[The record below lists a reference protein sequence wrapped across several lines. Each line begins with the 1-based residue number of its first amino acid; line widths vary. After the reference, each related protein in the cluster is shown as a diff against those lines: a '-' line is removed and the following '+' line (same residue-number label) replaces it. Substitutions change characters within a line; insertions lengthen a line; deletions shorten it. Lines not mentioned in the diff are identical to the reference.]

1 MAELGYDT
9 AVVDEMGATPAALG
23 NRIAAAVLAF
33 GAADGSNEEN
43 GYSNVFYEAV
53 NPYLF
58 PGFAGNPYLADPNR
72 WQPLSLD
79 FFVDQAGNV
88 FPLGSPPFLS
98 PEWGSVTP
106 FALRPTDLTI
116 YQRDGD
122 PYWVY
127 HDPGPP
133 PQFLGTG
140 DAEYKAGF
148 EQVLEWSHLL
158 DPADGTLLD
167 IGPGARG
174 NNTLGTNDGAGH
186 PSNPSTGSAYA
197 PNIALAGDYYRVLAE
212 FWADGPDSE
221 TPPGQWFVL
230 ANYVSDHPALVKKFG
245 GEGDVLHPLQ
255 WDVTLYLALGG
266 AMHDAA
272 VSAWGAKGWYD
283 YIRPIS
289 AIRMLADLGQRTDPG
304 QLSYHPDGIELVAGR
319 VEVVTA
325 ASTAPGQRHAHLGA
339 ENIGKI
345 AARAWR
351 GPDYISDPE
360 TTTAGVGWIL
370 VEDWWPYQRP
380 TFVTPPFAAYVSGHS
395 TFSRAGAQVLTA
407 FTGDAFFPSGF
418 GEFIAPAD
426 EFLVF
431 EDGPSV
437 DVTLQWA
444 TYFDAADEC
453 SLSRIYGGIH
463 PRADDIP
470 GRLAGDQIG
479 QDAFEQVRLLHAA
492 SYEQIEGAIEIRR
505 AKIFTKTPGSGRIDI
520 RGTLFTGIS
529 SPDDA
534 LNIFTGLRV
543 NVSDGLMVDESY
555 EFSPDKCNARAN
567 GGIVCLSEDRATK
580 VTFKPERDGGERA
593 FKIAMKKRTLPATVA
608 GPIELL
614 LRDAVAERTGTAA
627 TCVNKVTKVI
637 CRE

>member
-1 MAELGYDT
+1 M
-9 AVVDEMGATPAALG
+9 
-23 NRIAAAVLAF
+23 
-33 GAADGSNEEN
+33 
-43 GYSNVFYEAV
+43 
-53 NPYLF
+53 
-58 PGFAGNPYLADPNR
+58 
-72 WQPLSLD
+72 
-79 FFVDQAGNV
+79 
-88 FPLGSPPFLS
+88 
-98 PEWGSVTP
+98 
-106 FALRPTDLTI
+106 
-116 YQRDGD
+116 
-122 PYWVY
+122 
-127 HDPGPP
+127 
-133 PQFLGTG
+133 
-140 DAEYKAGF
+140 
-148 EQVLEWSHLL
+148 
-158 DPADGTLLD
+158 
-167 IGPGARG
+167 
-174 NNTLGTNDGAGH
+174 
-186 PSNPSTGSAYA
+186 
-197 PNIALAGDYYRVLAE
+197 
-212 FWADGPDSE
+212 
-221 TPPGQWFVL
+221 
-230 ANYVSDHPALVKKFG
+230 
-245 GEGDVLHPLQ
+245 
-255 WDVTLYLALGG
+255 
-266 AMHDAA
+266 
-272 VSAWGAKGWYD
+272 
-283 YIRPIS
+283 
-289 AIRMLADLGQRTDPG
+289 
-304 QLSYHPDGIELVAGR
+304 
-319 VEVVTA
+319 
-325 ASTAPGQRHAHLGA
+325 
-339 ENIGKI
+339 
-345 AARAWR
+345 
-351 GPDYISDPE
+351 
-360 TTTAGVGWIL
+360 
-370 VEDWWPYQRP
+370 
-380 TFVTPPFAAYVSGHS
+380 
-395 TFSRAGAQVLTA
+395 LTA

>member
-1 MAELGYDT
+1 MKKNSLTPYSKCFAVALALLCVLLRANPAAATATVARQWNELLLEAIRNDFARPTVHARNLFHTSVAMWDAWAAYDGKAHTYLHYEDATAVDVAAARDEAISYAAYRILSHRFAHSPGASVSLAAFDAKMAELGYDT

-221 TPPGQWFVL
+221 TPPGHWFVL

-283 YIRPIS
+283 YIRPIFGDS
-289 AIRMLADLGQRTDPG
+289 NA
-304 QLSYHPDGIELVAGR
+304 
-319 VEVVTA
+319 
-325 ASTAPGQRHAHLGA
+325 
-339 ENIGKI
+339 
-345 AARAWR
+345 R
-351 GPDYISDPE
+351 GPRAAHRPGPTIVSSRRYR
-360 TTTAGVGWIL
+360 VGCG
-370 VEDWWPYQRP
+370 
-380 TFVTPPFAAYVSGHS
+380 T
-395 TFSRAGAQVLTA
+395 
-407 FTGDAFFPSGF
+407 
-418 GEFIAPAD
+418 
-426 EFLVF
+426 
-431 EDGPSV
+431 
-437 DVTLQWA
+437 
-444 TYFDAADEC
+444 
-453 SLSRIYGGIH
+453 
-463 PRADDIP
+463 
-470 GRLAGDQIG
+470 
-479 QDAFEQVRLLHAA
+479 
-492 SYEQIEGAIEIRR
+492 RR
-505 AKIFTKTPGSGRIDI
+505 S
-520 RGTLFTGIS
+520 
-529 SPDDA
+529 
-534 LNIFTGLRV
+534 
-543 NVSDGLMVDESY
+543 
-555 EFSPDKCNARAN
+555 
-567 GGIVCLSEDRATK
+567 
-580 VTFKPERDGGERA
+580 RDGGQHR
-593 FKIAMKKRTLPATVA
+593 A
-608 GPIELL
+608 GPAPCASRRGEHRKNRGESLARARL
-614 LRDAVAERTGTAA
+614 HLRP
-627 TCVNKVTKVI
+627 
-637 CRE
+637 